1 MINKEYKNV
10 YIEITSLIISPSFI
24 LLSIWSLQFFGY
36 FFLEEQFDPINNYTW
51 IIVLVGIV
59 SFLFGALFCSLLFP
73 VKIAYNYDPINYDA
87 IKLSYYIFLPIYI
100 VFAFIPSLNI
110 FISGGSL
117 EGIREMLITNTIE
130 RDVTTVYSTY
140 LNYLAVLYS
149 IYIINYSNGYSKTFL
164 YFVFLVGL
172 FAGIS
177 TLGRSIILLMII
189 ACIISLFIQKKISFK
204 IIIIICI
211 ILLISFLGF
220 ALLLNKGGQNSIWE
234 NLIWNF
240 NTYIFSGLSCFNYYV
255 VYNEPYF
262 EDGLLLPNFIRILLE
277 NFNFN
282 LEKSPTFL
290 PFIQIPSDSNVYT
303 IFYPWYHDLGI
314 LGVVMSFFLMGNI
327 FQYLFNRRYSSLI
340 CRYFYSLSVYSI
352 IMSIFDEQ
360 IIRAY
365 PLWILSILIPV
376 SVGIFSLMYSQKK
389 VKL

>member
-117 EGIREMLITNTIE
+117 EGIREMLVTNTIE

-240 NTYIFSGLSCFNYYV
+240 N
-255 VYNEPYF
+255 
-262 EDGLLLPNFIRILLE
+262 
-277 NFNFN
+277 
-282 LEKSPTFL
+282 
-290 PFIQIPSDSNVYT
+290 DS
-303 IFYPWYHDLGI
+303 IK
-314 LGVVMSFFLMGNI
+314 
-327 FQYLFNRRYSSLI
+327 
-340 CRYFYSLSVYSI
+340 
-352 IMSIFDEQ
+352 
-360 IIRAY
+360 IRAY
-365 PLWILSILIPV
+365 
-376 SVGIFSLMYSQKK
+376 QKRESF
-389 VKL
+389 